1 MSILFSSC
9 SLTLPRFSKQSVSTT
24 IAVSNNAAQI
34 EALKKD
40 DYTVLRKTTGKAS
53 TKRFY
58 ILFIPVGKHKS
69 NSELFDNA
77 YYNAIENIPNADA
90 LILPR
95 QKIKKSII
103 PLILLNISK
112 RTTTVSGLGISVN
125 DKALENIESAI
136 PYTIANNYA
145 LTEKTEINDLKS
157 HKITTQNEFDK
168 YFELKTSTLVDQTKK
183 IDFSREYAIVV
194 SEKASKKHIEYDVN
208 YLKIKGSKINFS
220 YNIEKSEKRKKT
232 QQSFLIIVLN
242 KKYQGDIRVK

>member
-1 MSILFSSC
+1 M
-9 SLTLPRFSKQSVSTT
+9 
-24 IAVSNNAAQI
+24 
-34 EALKKD
+34 
-40 DYTVLRKTTGKAS
+40 
-53 TKRFY
+53 
-58 ILFIPVGKHKS
+58 
-69 NSELFDNA
+69 
-77 YYNAIENIPNADA
+77 
-90 LILPR
+90 
-95 QKIKKSII
+95 
-103 PLILLNISK
+103 NISK

-136 PYTIANNYA
+136 PYTIANNYV

>member
-1 MSILFSSC
+1 M
-9 SLTLPRFSKQSVSTT
+9 
-24 IAVSNNAAQI
+24 A
-34 EALKKD
+34 
-40 DYTVLRKTTGKAS
+40 
-53 TKRFY
+53 
-58 ILFIPVGKHKS
+58 
-69 NSELFDNA
+69 
-77 YYNAIENIPNADA
+77 
-90 LILPR
+90 
-95 QKIKKSII
+95 
-103 PLILLNISK
+103 LILLNISK

-136 PYTIANNYA
+136 PYTIANNYV